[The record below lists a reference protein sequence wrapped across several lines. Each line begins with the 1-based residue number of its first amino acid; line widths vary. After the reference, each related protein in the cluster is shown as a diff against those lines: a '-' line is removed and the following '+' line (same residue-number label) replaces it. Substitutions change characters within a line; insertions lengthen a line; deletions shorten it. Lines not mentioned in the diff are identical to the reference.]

1 VEKPRIKSS
10 TATIERS
17 ICIDIELAKLW
28 EIISTPGILEKTH
41 PFCQTNDIIRW
52 DCESSID
59 TIVYYNGRTMQR
71 NFIDW
76 NEGQGYQLLIGQNDL
91 ADALVTWSIK
101 QSQNHS
107 ILSIHL
113 VLYLDNSLAHIP
125 KLFRGI
131 ISRLYLAPMMKSYLN
146 SVLSGFK
153 YFAETGDKVVKNQF
167 GYNHLFSTHSN
178 I

>member
-1 VEKPRIKSS
+1 MEKPSIKSS
-10 TATIERS
+10 TTTIDRS

-41 PFCQTNDIIRW
+41 PFCRTNDIIRW
-52 DCESSID
+52 DCDSSID

-76 NEGQGYQLLIGQNDL
+76 NEGRGYQLLIGQNDL
-91 ADALVTWSIK
+91 AYALVTWSIK

-131 ISRLYLAPMMKSYLN
+131 ISRLYLAPMMKSYLS
-146 SVLSGFK
+146 SVLWL
-153 YFAETGDKVVKNQF
+153 QI
-167 GYNHLFSTHSN
+167 LFREKATSD
-178 I
+178 